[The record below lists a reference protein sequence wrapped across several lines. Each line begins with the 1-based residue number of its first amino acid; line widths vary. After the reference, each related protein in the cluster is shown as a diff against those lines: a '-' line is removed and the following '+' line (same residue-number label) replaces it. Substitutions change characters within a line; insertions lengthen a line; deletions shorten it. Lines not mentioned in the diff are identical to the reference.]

1 MAISEVEKEERPL
14 NLKKIEWHD
23 FTWID
28 IVPPAEPEIEYLE
41 QNFHFHRLD
50 LDDCLSRRQLPKID
64 VYEDYIFLVFHFPV
78 YNRETRIS
86 THAQLSAFIG
96 KKYLI
101 TLHDGQNKSLAKLF
115 HDCEINEEARQE
127 NFGHGSGYLVYRIF
141 DRAVDSYFPVL
152 DKIMR
157 LMEEMEDSV
166 FDENVESAKELSVL
180 RRDIITQRRIIWPM
194 RLLLQE
200 AENRLQRYAAVDLT
214 VHWGDLMDHMNK
226 ICATLDEC
234 KEVIEV
240 FKDTDYILA
249 TDRINRVIRILNIF
263 ATIILPFVVV
273 SSLYGMN
280 VSLPGGVQT
289 GDFKT
294 FSVLMIVMCPIAG
307 GMLFYFRHRH
317 WI

>member
-1 MAISEVEKEERPL
+1 
-14 NLKKIEWHD
+14 
-23 FTWID
+23 
-28 IVPPAEPEIEYLE
+28 
-41 QNFHFHRLD
+41 
-50 LDDCLSRRQLPKID
+50 
-64 VYEDYIFLVFHFPV
+64 
-78 YNRETRIS
+78 
-86 THAQLSAFIG
+86 
-96 KKYLI
+96 
-101 TLHDGQNKSLAKLF
+101 
-115 HDCEINEEARQE
+115 
-127 NFGHGSGYLVYRIF
+127 
-141 DRAVDSYFPVL
+141 
-152 DKIMR
+152 
-157 LMEEMEDSV
+157 
-166 FDENVESAKELSVL
+166 
-180 RRDIITQRRIIWPM
+180 M

-234 KEVIEV
+234 KDVIEV

-294 FSVLMIVMCPIAG
+294 FIVLLIVMCLIAG
-307 GMLFYFRHRH
+307 GMLFYFRHRR